1 MTTRASNNPTE
12 TRGRAI
18 VYLRVST
25 DEQGASGLGL
35 EAQEQAARDA
45 ADRLGLDVVG
55 VFTDVASG
63 AASIE
68 KRPGLL
74 GAIDALG
81 RGDVL
86 ILAKRDRLA
95 RDPLISAMAER
106 LASRK
111 GARVISAAGEGTEND
126 DPASVLMRRL
136 LDSFSEYERLIIGA
150 RTKAALAAKRSKG
163 EKTGGR
169 VPFGYQLAADGRTL
183 LVDETET
190 EIIDVMRQLR
200 AEGQSFR
207 KIADELNRRGVTAK
221 GGGEWIHTSVRNII
235 GREMAA

>member
-1 MTTRASNNPTE
+1 
-12 TRGRAI
+12 
-18 VYLRVST
+18 
-25 DEQGASGLGL
+25 
-35 EAQEQAARDA
+35 
-45 ADRLGLDVVG
+45 
-55 VFTDVASG
+55 
-63 AASIE
+63 
-68 KRPGLL
+68 
-74 GAIDALG
+74 
-81 RGDVL
+81 
-86 ILAKRDRLA
+86 
-95 RDPLISAMAER
+95 
-106 LASRK
+106 
-111 GARVISAAGEGTEND
+111 
-126 DPASVLMRRL
+126 MRRL

-221 GGGEWIHTSVRNII
+221 GGGEWIHTSVRKVI
-235 GREMAA
+235 GLEMAA